1 MGPWFHQEVQA
12 IHLQQTRTLQ
22 TAAWMRTNNKLWQL
36 KKLELPSQTATK
48 KLPGAMGGSENKNEA
63 VRYRLWVRS
72 RVNVVFNDVAVLRLE
87 LFVVATKWQ
96 DDRVLGT
103 SCHVSHIISM

>member
-48 KLPGAMGGSENKNEA
+48 KQQGAMGGSENENEA

-72 RVNVVFNDVAVLRLE
+72 RVTVVFNDVGLSSL
-87 LFVVATKWQ
+87 
-96 DDRVLGT
+96 
-103 SCHVSHIISM
+103 

>member
-1 MGPWFHQEVQA
+1 
-12 IHLQQTRTLQ
+12 
-22 TAAWMRTNNKLWQL
+22 
-36 KKLELPSQTATK
+36 
-48 KLPGAMGGSENKNEA
+48 MGGSENENEA

-72 RVNVVFNDVAVLRLE
+72 WVNVAFNDVAVLRLE

-96 DDRVLGT
+96 DDRVFGT